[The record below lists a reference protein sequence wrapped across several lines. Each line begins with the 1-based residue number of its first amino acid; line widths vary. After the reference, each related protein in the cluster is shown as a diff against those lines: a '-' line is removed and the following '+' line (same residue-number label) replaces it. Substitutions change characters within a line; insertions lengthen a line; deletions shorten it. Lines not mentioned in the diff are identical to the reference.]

1 MINSGIDNHE
11 LLNTQRYYRKQY
23 NMGQGESVPAQSL
36 YNAVEAYKKLQLEYD
51 EVEDEL
57 SELYTEFDAVKASM
71 MRKHGHITKLG
82 NRFDRDDRV
91 MADMTEEDLR
101 AGLVLISLLYFI
113 CRLVNASM
121 EEGLK
126 KQVRIWRS
134 TKRNLRKKRKRL
146 MLNEKSWN
154 D

>member
-1 MINSGIDNHE
+1 
-11 LLNTQRYYRKQY
+11 
-23 NMGQGESVPAQSL
+23 MGQGESVPAQSL
-36 YNAVEAYKKLQLEYD
+36 YNAVEAYKRLQLQYD

-101 AGLVLISLLYFI
+101 AGLVLVCMLNFI
-113 CRLVNASM
+113 CRLVNVSM

-126 KQVRIWRS
+126 KQVKTWKS
-134 TKRNLRKKRKRL
+134 TSGNLRKKRQRL
-146 MLNEKSWN
+146 MKNEKKLN
-154 D
+154 DCLVSTDVICMTV